1 MLHGRPLGVMQGR
14 LLPKVKGRY
23 QAHPKG
29 NWPDEFPIAR
39 SFGLDLIEFILDFED
54 AEDNPLLVPGGV
66 ERIWAASR
74 ASGIAVRSICA
85 DYFMEAPLH
94 SRNTDDARESRTVLK
109 RVIGTARDLGVTDI
123 VIPCVDQSSLQ
134 DRAARNCLVEALR
147 PALSDA
153 EAAGVNLALETD
165 LSPEDFLFILDRL
178 PSPRL
183 TVNYDIGNSAAL
195 GYDPKQEFA
204 AYGSRIS
211 DIHVKD
217 RNRGGGPV
225 PLGDGDAD
233 IPGVFRLMDDI
244 GFMGPVILQAFRDDE
259 GVAVFGRQLAWLH
272 ERVEVHT

>member
-1 MLHGRPLGVMQGR
+1 MFHGRPLGVMQGR
-14 LLPKVKGRY
+14 LLPKVDGRY

-39 SFGLDLIEFILDFED
+39 SFGLDLIEFILDFEGS
-54 AEDNPLLVPGGV
+54 EENPLLVPGGV
-66 ERIWAASR
+66 ERIQAASH
-74 ASGIAVRSICA
+74 ASGIAVKSICA

-94 SRNTDDARESRTVLK
+94 GRNTDDARESRAVLK

-123 VIPCVDQSSLQ
+123 VIPCVDHSSLQ
-134 DRAARNCLVEALR
+134 DRAARNRLIEALR

-165 LSPEDFLFILDRL
+165 LSPDDFLYILDRL

-195 GYDPKQEFA
+195 GYDPEQEFA
-204 AYGSRIS
+204 AYGNRIS

-217 RNRGGGPV
+217 RIRGGGPV

-233 IPGVFRLMDDI
+233 ISNVFRLMADYAFD
-244 GFMGPVILQAFRDDE
+244 GPVIMQAFRDDDGIAIFAE
-259 GVAVFGRQLAWLH
+259 QLETLRQMFSA
-272 ERVEVHT
+272 TA